1 MTLSHTW
8 EYKDSSVEINISF
21 FSLHSSVANVHDS
34 TGAIKYIEY
43 NKTNDILRS
52 PYHNSLDK

>member
-8 EYKDSSVEINISF
+8 EYKDLSDEINILF
-21 FSLHSSVANVHDS
+21 FSLYSSVANVHDS

-43 NKTNDILRS
+43 NETTK
-52 PYHNSLDK
+52 

>member
-8 EYKDSSVEINISF
+8 EYKDSSAEINILF

-34 TGAIKYIEY
+34 TGAINILSTIKQP
-43 NKTNDILRS
+43 NDILRS
-52 PYHNSLDK
+52 QFT